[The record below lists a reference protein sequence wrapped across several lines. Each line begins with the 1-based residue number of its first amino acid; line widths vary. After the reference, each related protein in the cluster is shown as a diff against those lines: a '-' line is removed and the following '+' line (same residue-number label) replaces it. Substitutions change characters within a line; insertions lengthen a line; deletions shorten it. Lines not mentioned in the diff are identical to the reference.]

1 MISEKE
7 LAQFEHLAKHSLHL
21 RKEASELVARLI
33 AEVRSL
39 RPLPPIANAFF
50 YVGGELLQELFALP
64 DEIRVVGFE
73 LDYQRSQFRVLVK
86 DIGFP
91 DDEPAVE
98 YRLIY
103 ERVPMDRRLKNIA
116 RVAEVVRPEA

>member
-1 MISEKE
+1 
-7 LAQFEHLAKHSLHL
+7 
-21 RKEASELVARLI
+21 
-33 AEVRSL
+33 
-39 RPLPPIANAFF
+39 
-50 YVGGELLQELFALP
+50 
-64 DEIRVVGFE
+64 
-73 LDYQRSQFRVLVK
+73 VLVK